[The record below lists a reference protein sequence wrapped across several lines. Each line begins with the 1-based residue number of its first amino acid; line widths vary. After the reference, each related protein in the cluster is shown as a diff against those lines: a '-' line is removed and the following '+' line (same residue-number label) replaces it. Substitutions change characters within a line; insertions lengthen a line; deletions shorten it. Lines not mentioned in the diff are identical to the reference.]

1 MHRLSHYE
9 EGRLA
14 LMDVQRA
21 LLKDSAMYPILFS
34 NAVGCLRSLAAD
46 RLQGWLITS
55 HKNQWREQ
63 EYQEYEG
70 YVRRA
75 HGRSLGI
82 VIVADDG
89 DALGNV

>member
-14 LMDVQRA
+14 LMDAQRA

-46 RLQGWLITS
+46 RLEEWLITS
-55 HKNQWREQ
+55 P
-63 EYQEYEG
+63 
-70 YVRRA
+70 
-75 HGRSLGI
+75 
-82 VIVADDG
+82 
-89 DALGNV
+89 

>member
-46 RLQGWLITS
+46 YR
-55 HKNQWREQ
+55 
-63 EYQEYEG
+63 
-70 YVRRA
+70 
-75 HGRSLGI
+75 
-82 VIVADDG
+82 DG
-89 DALGNV
+89 